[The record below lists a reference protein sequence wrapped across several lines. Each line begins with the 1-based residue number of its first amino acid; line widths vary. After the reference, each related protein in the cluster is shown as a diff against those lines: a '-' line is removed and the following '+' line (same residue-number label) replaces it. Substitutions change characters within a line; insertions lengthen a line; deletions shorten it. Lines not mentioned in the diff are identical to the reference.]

1 LRQLSA
7 LRRTISGDGTPR
19 ELTSAVAA
27 GFAYHQCPSDL
38 DVRSL
43 AGWRDFVAFL
53 VQPVLSY
60 NDV

>member
-1 LRQLSA
+1 MSV

-19 ELTSAVAA
+19 EPTSAVAA
-27 GFAYHQCPSDL
+27 GFAYCQRPSDL
-38 DVRSL
+38 DVRSV
-43 AGWRDFVAFL
+43 AGGRDFVAFL